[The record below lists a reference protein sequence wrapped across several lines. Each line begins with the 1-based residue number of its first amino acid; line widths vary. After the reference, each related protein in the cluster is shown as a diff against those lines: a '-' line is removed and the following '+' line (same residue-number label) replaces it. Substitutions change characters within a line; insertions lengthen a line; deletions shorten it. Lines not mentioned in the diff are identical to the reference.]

1 MAFLKLKKK
10 KKTKPQKTKTKTL
23 CSNER
28 CSNLWEGN
36 GEDMVLIASLTLKS
50 VSLGDNIFLISL
62 KCLFSKV

>member
-1 MAFLKLKKK
+1 MAFLKLKRKK
-10 KKTKPQKTKTKTL
+10 KKQKTKPL
-23 CSNER
+23 CSDER

-36 GEDMVLIASLTLKS
+36 GENMVPIANLTLKS